1 MLKGHTWEKH
11 RPGPMHYLSFGE
23 PGTKRCLYKTEAA
36 GRKDWTVY
44 RATLLA
50 EFGRRPW
57 AFWIFDMEMDRPL
70 SVSDGHVIIRDLGL
84 ARNAEESTKID
95 AEAASQFQTQRLS
108 RGGAEGA
115 TFRA

>member
-1 MLKGHTWEKH
+1 
-11 RPGPMHYLSFGE
+11 MHYLSFGE

-57 AFWIFDMEMDRPL
+57 AFWVFDMEMDRPL
-70 SVSDGHVIIRDLGL
+70 SVSDGVHQPKR
-84 ARNAEESTKID
+84 RAED
-95 AEAASQFQTQRLS
+95 ALS
-108 RGGAEGA
+108 NRSALKSVGEP
-115 TFRA
+115 FC

>member
-57 AFWIFDMEMDRPL
+57 AFWVFDIEMDRPL

-95 AEAASQFQTQRLS
+95 AEAASQFQTQD
-108 RGGAEGA
+108 
-115 TFRA
+115 